1 MAPLHSPR
9 QIGALFRGEYLGG
22 FNQGGGNALR
32 RSVGQFH
39 LFAAQRLD
47 FSIVDRGGGEGLPD
61 LLTPGEMLLPQR
73 IDIVGSAFGKS
84 GDLLALLGRRIDAP
98 QCAIDR
104 PFHAAWHPKAP
115 TETGAV
121 VHDKRC
127 RTADR

>member
-47 FSIVDRGGGEGLPD
+47 FSMVDRGGGEGLPD

-73 IDIVGSAFGKS
+73 IDIVGSEPCR
-84 GDLLALLGRRIDAP
+84 DGRREGARVVAGEMPVVREVGKQLRITP
-98 QCAIDR
+98 L
-104 PFHAAWHPKAP
+104 PVNP
-115 TETGAV
+115 T
-121 VHDKRC
+121 C
-127 RTADR
+127 